1 MMLSGAGGRYQ
12 RALCGCDMLKEC
24 RNAFV
29 IAAIALIIANTTA
42 LASDKT
48 NQIQFAYRVPKD
60 SDLVKVYKDMK
71 ERRVLERLQEF
82 LSPFRLPRPVKF
94 TFQSCDGEDDA
105 FYFDNHVTLCYE
117 LVDELQWAK
126 PKNTTRDG
134 VEPHDAVAG
143 PFFSI
148 ALHEFAHAL
157 FDLRDVPIFG
167 REEDAAD
174 QLAAYIILLLDK
186 TVASHLIRGTA
197 YAFQTES
204 KERKSKSTIEHAS
217 EHGTAEQRYY
227 NVLCLAF
234 GAHPKHFSDL
244 KSKRIL
250 PKDRAERCQDEFEQI
265 EDAYR
270 AVILPHVDQ
279 PLAKEIWGKL
289 EVRTK

>member
-1 MMLSGAGGRYQ
+1 
-12 RALCGCDMLKEC
+12 MLKKC
-24 RNAFV
+24 WSVFV
-29 IAAIALIIANTTA
+29 AVAIALAIATSTA
-42 LASDKT
+42 FASDKT
-48 NQIQFAYRVPKD
+48 NQIEFAYKAPKD
-60 SDLVKVYKDMK
+60 RDLVNVYKDMK

-82 LSPFRLPRPVKF
+82 LSPFRLPQPVKF

-105 FYFDNHVTLCYE
+105 FYFENHVTLCYE
-117 LVDELQWAK
+117 LIEELQWAK
-126 PKNTTRDG
+126 PKKTTGDG
-134 VEPHDAVAG
+134 VAPHDAVAG

-148 ALHEFAHAL
+148 ALHEFAHAF
-157 FDLRDVPIFG
+157 FDLHSVPIFG

-186 TVASHLIRGTA
+186 TVASRLIKGTA
-197 YAFQTES
+197 YTFLTES
-204 KERKSKSTIEHAS
+204 KEQKSKSTIEFAS

-234 GAHPKHFSDL
+234 GSDQNHL
-244 KSKRIL
+244 SELRSKKIL
-250 PKDRAERCQDEFEQI
+250 PEYRAEACQDEFEQI

-279 PLAKEIWGKL
+279 TLAKGVWGKL